1 MHIYVRIQRHIL
13 SPQLTIHVPSQ
24 ATTYDILT
32 ELLKHNDKFR
42 QAMHFAKGK
51 AYYKTH
57 ENACLEAKIR

>member
-32 ELLKHNDKFR
+32 ELYDKFR
-42 QAMHFAKGK
+42 QTMHFAKGK

-57 ENACLEAKIR
+57 ENACFEAKIR